1 MDVIFR
7 LNQQISDQ
15 FYYFFH
21 YLESIPLYVQGI
33 TNCISF
39 MVYNRQFFQMWS
51 YCQTWNLTI
60 NVYFTR
66 ESTYFYLYHCLC
78 SSYHFC
84 PPLPLP
90 PHLHFIEIITKTKL
104 LKYIHPYTHTCL
116 PTHKYR
122 AKGKSIVQQVE
133 NKWKFRNNSIY
144 ERYIRYFCTIDMKW
158 ICVNDTTSSRLHIN
172 FHHLYKSNSRLAS
185 LKPVSNAPWVV
196 E

>member
-1 MDVIFR
+1 MFI
-7 LNQQISDQ
+7 
-15 FYYFFH
+15 
-21 YLESIPLYVQGI
+21 
-33 TNCISF
+33 
-39 MVYNRQFFQMWS
+39 
-51 YCQTWNLTI
+51 
-60 NVYFTR
+60 VYFIR

-104 LKYIHPYTHTCL
+104 LKYIHPYTHTRL
-116 PTHKYR
+116 PTYKYR

-144 ERYIRYFCTIDMKW
+144 QRYIRYFCTIDMKW